1 MNSAV
6 FCLHYLPN
14 IEWYCHFI
22 RFDHVVLEKHENF
35 VKSSFR
41 NRCDIYGANG
51 CLTLSIPVAG
61 GRDHHR
67 LYAET
72 KVFNTSNWQR
82 VHWNSIVSAYGKA
95 PFFDYYAPQLQVHY
109 QKAWESLFDFNLQLL
124 LQLNTILK
132 IGTPITFTES
142 FKKELSNGI
151 TDCRNLKPL
160 ILSRY
165 YQSFENL
172 HGYIPNLSILDL
184 LFHEGPLAV
193 NYLSQQKSPA

>member
-1 MNSAV
+1 MNSAI

-22 RFDHVVLEKHENF
+22 RFENVILEKHENF

-51 CLTLSIPVAG
+51 RLTLSIPVSG

-67 LYAET
+67 LYTET
-72 KVFNTSNWQR
+72 NVFNGSNWQH

-95 PFFDYYAPQLQVHY
+95 PFFDYYAPQLQEY
-109 QKAWESLFDFNLQLL
+109 YLKEWESLFDFNLQLL
-124 LQLNTILK
+124 QQLNTILK
-132 IGTPITFTES
+132 IETPITFTES
-142 FKKELSNGI
+142 FENEPGNGI
-151 TDCRNLKPL
+151 TDCRNLKPFF
-160 ILSRY
+160 LSRY
-165 YQSFENL
+165 YQSFESR
-172 HGYIPNLSILDL
+172 HGFIPNLSILDL